1 MDMIE
6 QSTLPISPPG
16 YQPPIPFTYPKGL
29 LQLLGIAIILAVT
42 PLLIYLTWRLQGN
55 STEWLTLFNVRH
67 IPLMFVT
74 ILLTIIIHEL
84 IHGMTY
90 KLLGYQVRYGVSL
103 HLAAAYAGAFG
114 QWQQRHHNI
123 MVALAPLIVMTL
135 ILIPLLAASTQ
146 SIVLIAFT
154 ALLFN
159 SSGAVGD
166 LYLTWRLLR
175 LPPTTLLY
183 DVDTKTMLLFL
194 PNGKNRTATHP

>member
-1 MDMIE
+1 MHNLE
-6 QSTLPISPPG
+6 LTFPASPPG
-16 YQPPIPFTYPKGL
+16 YQAAISFTYPKGL
-29 LQLLGIAIILAVT
+29 LQVVGIAIILAVT

-55 STEWLTLFNVRH
+55 STEWLTLFRVDY
-67 IPLMFVT
+67 IPLMLVT

-114 QWQQRHHNI
+114 QWQVRNHNI
-123 MVALAPLIVMTL
+123 IVALAPLLVITL
-135 ILIPLLAASTQ
+135 ISIPLLAASNL

-166 LYLTWRLLR
+166 LYLTFRLLR

-194 PNGKNRTATHP
+194 PNSKNSL